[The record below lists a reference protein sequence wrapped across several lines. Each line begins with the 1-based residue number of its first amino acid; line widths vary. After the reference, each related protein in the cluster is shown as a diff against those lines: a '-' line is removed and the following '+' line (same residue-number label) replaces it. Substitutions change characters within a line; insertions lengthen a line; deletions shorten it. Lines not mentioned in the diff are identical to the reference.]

1 MNRTTKINIGGK
13 EYILCYSSRVVRS
26 ICVKFGS
33 PGKMNEMLE
42 NEAPI
47 TRVET
52 MLFVIHELIQ
62 AGAVFAKMNGFNN
75 PEPLTLKELNTLF
88 PVMHPRMIV
97 GKIREAITLGS
108 AVSVEIKQKQQKGK
122 AKNGPK
128 LKLTPDR
135 ILWWGLHIG
144 LDYNTTLD
152 IPHGELLSL
161 INEEQIEQGM
171 ADVKITNSEEDPF
184 PDWE

>member
-1 MNRTTKINIGGK
+1 
-13 EYILCYSSRVVRS
+13 
-26 ICVKFGS
+26 
-33 PGKMNEMLE
+33 MNEMLE

-52 MLFVIHELIQ
+52 MLFVIHELIR
-62 AGAVFAKMNGFNN
+62 AGAVFAKMNGIEN
-75 PEPLTLKELNTLF
+75 PAPPTREELNVMF
-88 PVMHPRMIV
+88 PVMNPLIIS

-108 AVSVEIKQKQQKGK
+108 AVSVEIKPKQQKGK

-135 ILWWGLHIG
+135 LIWWGLHIG

-171 ADVKITNSEEDPF
+171 ADVKMTNSEEDPF